1 MISIITVT
9 YNNFDDLHRTLNSL
23 KKVEG
28 IEKIVVNG
36 GTCAKTKEY
45 INDFDGIAISEPDK
59 GISDAFNKGVS
70 QANGDNVTV
79 SYTHLTLPTILLV

>member
-9 YNNFDDLHRTLNSL
+9 YNNFNDLYRTLDSL
-23 KKVEG
+23 KGING

-36 GTCAKTKEY
+36 GICNKTKDY
-45 INDFDGIAISEPDK
+45 LSDFDGVVISEPDK

-70 QANGDNVTV
+70 QAN
-79 SYTHLTLPTILLV
+79 